1 MAAAGKDI
9 VKKTNINLGAGQQL
23 GADSITL
30 TKRYTHIEGPTGIGK
45 TTWLLNVLA
54 AQSRLVLVVPTRNQ
68 LIQLESQYGERP
80 TLAFVRGGHK
90 KALEDPMLV
99 GKTVVCTYD
108 MLYLVKA
115 KLGKEET
122 QQRILVIDEA
132 HKLYQAGGYRGTAIN
147 NLLVNFD
154 KNRQW
159 KRLLTVSATF
169 SACLAGLAKLTPD
182 EWVTVS
188 QEGRPDRNFEVR
200 YYPKDKFA
208 LWSNELLSLAR
219 QTDRRGTIIVRVNNK
234 NKIDHL
240 YHTYMGA
247 GLRCQR
253 VHADVQDEA
262 EMVDLLK
269 KQRISAGIDMLF
281 TTSLIDE
288 AINIQNPE
296 GSIHSIHVIG
306 ASTHVEEIT
315 QFVGRFRKDNPP
327 VVLHISSE
335 GVRGHDPTQSSSV
348 DVKQFEDELYQ
359 ELTEDYEECRG
370 FAASLAALVE
380 RRKGKD
386 VPALRARVSELN
398 ATHRRCLEFSPLI
411 LLEAK
416 SAADCKIEVNK
427 GSLLSMAYRAE
438 AEKTYGL
445 FEFLARQL
453 QRAIPGCSVTRRL
466 VTPDA
471 ESDAD
476 KKLRAEGGERS
487 AEEHKQATR
496 MVERQLTGCLH
507 NRQIADLAEA
517 ASLFVDKFGANTL
530 HGRICKDFAD
540 VLAVVPDFD
549 QAKRIIW
556 RDDKDRVI
564 KASQGLNDVLVKHL
578 HALIKEQWGPERRL
592 KLDGKAASALV
603 VEAARLACR
612 DVPMLK
618 ESFETRRGKRSGIR
632 TKKNSHFEVDA
643 RTALKIIRE
652 NTCTVSSTEGDADER
667 KRGKVIVS
675 GLYYGGYNY
684 KGFNDPVVVGNL
696 DDEFAD
702 YPASPPAAKPDE
714 AA

>member
-1 MAAAGKDI
+1 M
-9 VKKTNINLGAGQQL
+9 KKTNLHLRAGEQL
-23 GADSITL
+23 GADSIAL
-30 TKRYTHIEGPTGIGK
+30 AERYTHIEGPTGIGK

-54 AQSRLVLVVPTRNQ
+54 AQSRLVLVVPTCNQ
-68 LIQLESQYGERP
+68 LIQLESQYGGRS

-90 KALEDPMLV
+90 KALEAPMLV

-115 KLGKEET
+115 KLGQEET

-132 HKLYQAGGYRGTAIN
+132 HKLYQAGGYRATAIN
-147 NLLVNFD
+147 NLLVNFE

-169 SACLAGLAKLTPD
+169 SAYLAGLAKLTPD
-182 EWVTVS
+182 EWVSVS
-188 QEGRPDRNFEVR
+188 QAGRPARSFEAR
-200 YYPKDKFA
+200 YYPKEKFA
-208 LWSNELLSLAR
+208 LWSNEILSLAR
-219 QTDRRGTIIVRVNNK
+219 QPGRKGIIILRVNNK
-234 NKIDHL
+234 KKIDHL
-240 YHTYMGA
+240 YHTYMAA

-253 VHADVQDEA
+253 VHADIQDEA
-262 EMVDLLK
+262 EMVELLE
-269 KQRISAGIDMLF
+269 KQQISAGIDMLL

-306 ASTHVEEIT
+306 SSTHVEEIT

-335 GVRGHDPTQSSSV
+335 GGRGQDPTQSSSL
-348 DVKQFEDELYQ
+348 DVRQFEDELYK

-370 FAASLAALVE
+370 FAESLAELVN
-380 RRKGKD
+380 RRKGNE
-386 VPALRARVSELN
+386 VHALRQRVNELN

-411 LLEAK
+411 LREAK
-416 SAADCKIEVNK
+416 TAADCRIEANK
-427 GSLLSMAYRAE
+427 GSLLSMVYRAE
-438 AEKTYGL
+438 AEDTYGL
-445 FEFLARQL
+445 FEFLALQL

-466 VTPDA
+466 ITPDA

-487 AEEHKQATR
+487 AEEHRQATC
-496 MVERQLTGCLH
+496 MVERQLTGYLR
-507 NRQIADLAEA
+507 NRPIADLAEA

-540 VLAVVPDFD
+540 VLAVVPDLD

-556 RDDKDRVI
+556 RNHKDRVI
-564 KASQGLNDVLVKHL
+564 KASQRLNDVLVRHL

-612 DVPMLK
+612 DVPKLK

-632 TKKNSHFEVDA
+632 TKKNGRFEVDA
-643 RTALKIIRE
+643 RTALAIIRE
-652 NTCTVSSTEGDADER
+652 NTCTVSSSEADAEER

-702 YPASPPAAKPDE
+702 YPPSPPAAKPEE